1 VVLPN
6 KIWTESGQQYPF
18 LILKLIKMKK
28 IFLLGT
34 FALLTTTLFSCTADE
49 YETQAKKEI
58 APTYADGPG
67 DQPIVVP
74 PPPPK

>member
-1 VVLPN
+1 
-6 KIWTESGQQYPF
+6 
-18 LILKLIKMKK
+18 MKK
-28 IFLLGT
+28 LFLLGT

-49 YETQAKKEI
+49 YETQTKKEI

-67 DQPIVVP
+67 DDPIRVP

>member
-1 VVLPN
+1 
-6 KIWTESGQQYPF
+6 
-18 LILKLIKMKK
+18 MKK
-28 IFLLGT
+28 LFIWGA

-49 YETQAKKEI
+49 YETQTEKEI

-67 DQPIVVP
+67 DDPIKVP